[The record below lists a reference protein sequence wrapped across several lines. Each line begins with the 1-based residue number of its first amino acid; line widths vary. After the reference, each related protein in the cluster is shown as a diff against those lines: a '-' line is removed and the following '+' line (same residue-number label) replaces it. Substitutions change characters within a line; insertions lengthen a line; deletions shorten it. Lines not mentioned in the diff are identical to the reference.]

1 MAQTV
6 LLKRSNTADAAP
18 TTAQLASGE
27 LAMNTRDGKVYM
39 RKYVDGTNGN
49 DEIIQ
54 ISGSGS
60 ITTGTADPTE
70 DLEEGNLF
78 YDTDDAIFKI
88 YSSHKKP

>member
-6 LLKRSNTADAAP
+6 LLKRSNTADATP

-49 DEIIQ
+49 DTIIEVGG
-54 ISGSGS
+54 GSGS
-60 ITTGTADPTE
+60 ITTGTSDPGSGM
-70 DLEEGNLF
+70 DEGDLF

-88 YSSHKKP
+88 YSS